1 MSKQPHSFKRLVLGL
16 QPSAA
21 DRTMQIAAELA
32 DLLNLELHG
41 LLFEDTSL
49 RDLAAIPFARELR
62 TLGGGWHAIDVER
75 LSHEFERTARN
86 IERVFADTARRLA
99 TKSQFEIARGPIGQA
114 IASISRAGDIV
125 MIVEPLSAAE
135 RASQQ
140 FAWLVRA
147 AFASAPAV
155 MLVPPRIVRTKG
167 PIVAIAT
174 SPEDPSIEVAAAIAI
189 AAQEELVVIEADGQ
203 ADRNAPIR
211 AAAEA
216 GLSVKRMTAPK
227 ARLPDP
233 ATCAQAFRFVQERLI
248 VMTRGAFEDGVASAL
263 ASARGVPVL
272 VVEPSATESAAQ

>member
-1 MSKQPHSFKRLVLGL
+1 MAKQPHSFKRLVLGL

-21 DRTMQIAAELA
+21 DRAMQIAAELA

-49 RDLAAIPFARELR
+49 RDLAGMPFARELR

-75 LSHEFERTARN
+75 LSREFDRAARN
-86 IERVFADTARRLA
+86 VERIFAEAARRLA
-99 TKSQFEIARGPIGQA
+99 TRSQFEIARGPIGQA

-140 FAWLVRA
+140 FAWLLRA

-155 MLVPPRIVRTKG
+155 MLVPRHIVRSKG

-174 SPEDPSIEVAAAIAI
+174 WPEDPSIEVAAAIAI

-203 ADRNAPIR
+203 TGEAPPLR
-211 AAAEA
+211 VAAEA
-216 GLSVKRMTAPK
+216 GLSVKRMTARR
-227 ARLPDP
+227 AHLPDP

-248 VMTRGAFEDGVASAL
+248 VLTRGAFEDGVASAL
-263 ASARGVPVL
+263 AAARRVPVL
-272 VVEPSATESAAQ
+272 VVEPAAVESPAQ